1 MIKKYRKKT
10 AIYSASVLGI
20 LILILCVHIYL
31 VTRPKAPDA
40 STRIMARI
48 DIKQDISK
56 ADAEKIT
63 EWMYRQKGVDHVL
76 CNPESGIVVFTYA
89 PLQANADKLVAAFKT
104 NFHLPAERIVPT
116 EAEMKSGCPVASG
129 SISYKAYSF
138 VKKFI

>member
-1 MIKKYRKKT
+1 MIKKYWKKI

-63 EWMYRQKGVDHVL
+63 EWMYQQKGVDHVL
-76 CNPESGIVVFTYA
+76 CNPESDIVVFTYA
-89 PLQANADKLVAAFKT
+89 PLLANADKLVTAFKA

-116 EAEMKSGCPVASG
+116 EAEMKNGCPVASS
-129 SISYKAYSF
+129 SISYKAFSF
-138 VKKFI
+138 VKKII